1 MTSLSQ
7 HSPKNKTRQLDLF
20 ADEAPPEHAVT
31 QIGNCFRFGSDVAP
45 VVAAPADDPL
55 ASLAV
60 QFEHDFCRC
69 GSNVATIGGGRAM
82 HRASLTCRSCNR
94 FRGWL
99 SRHTANWIE
108 SVISLHGRPDKPI
121 ILRGPKP

>member
-7 HSPKNKTRQLDLF
+7 HSPKNKTATRQLDLF
-20 ADEAPPEHAVT
+20 TDDEAERTDNA
-31 QIGNCFRFGSDVAP
+31 AP
-45 VVAAPADDPL
+45 AVAAPAPDPL
-55 ASLAV
+55 AGLAV
-60 QFEHDFCRC
+60 QLEHDYCRC
-69 GSNVATIGGGRAM
+69 GSNVTTIGDGKAM
-82 HRASLTCRSCNR
+82 HRAALTCRSCNR

-121 ILRGPKP
+121 IVRGPQL